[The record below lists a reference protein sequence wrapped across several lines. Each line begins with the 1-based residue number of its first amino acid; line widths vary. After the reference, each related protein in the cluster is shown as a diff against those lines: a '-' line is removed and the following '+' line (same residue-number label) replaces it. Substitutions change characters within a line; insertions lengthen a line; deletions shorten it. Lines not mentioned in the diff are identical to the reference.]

1 MKTIAYLSQEIPS
14 LSATFVYGEILELKA
29 HNINIIPIS
38 IKYPNLSELE
48 LDPVIKTLLAQ
59 TSFIYKRPLIKVIQ
73 DNLILF
79 CKNPSRYFATLEMML
94 QDVVSLGIFNPIAL
108 KLIYQ
113 FLQSSPVAKI
123 LLDQQCEHLHI
134 HLAHVPTQVGMYAA
148 AIAQIPFSFT
158 AHANDLFQR
167 CYLIDQ
173 KTERAKFV
181 VTISDYNYNFLKTKV
196 KDINKVKVIH
206 CGIDLNAYQF
216 VEKKSFSETVIIKSL
231 GRLVEKKGMDTLILA
246 AQELKKRDIN
256 FIIELGGSGE
266 LKNDLL
272 ELLNQY
278 SLESHI
284 VFAGAIAHHQVS
296 AWLQKADLFV
306 LACKQDRHGDQDGIP
321 VVLMEAMAM
330 GIPVVSTAISG
341 IPELI
346 QDGLS
351 GFLATPNDPM
361 SLTDKI
367 CQALSPKNDILKITQ
382 FARSTIVKSFDIK
395 STTTQLR
402 SLFCSSSGFF

>member
-38 IKYPNLSELE
+38 IKYPNLSESELE
-48 LDPVIKTLLAQ
+48 PVVKNLLTE
-59 TSFIYKRPLIKVIQ
+59 TSFIYQRTWIKLIQ
-73 DNLILF
+73 DNFILF
-79 CKNPSRYFATLEMML
+79 FKNPSRYLTTLGMML
-94 QDVVSLGIFNPIAL
+94 KDVINLGVFNAIAL

-113 FLQSSPVAKI
+113 FLHSSPVAKI
-123 LLDQQCEHLHI
+123 LLDQGCEHLHI

-158 AHANDLFQR
+158 AHANDLFER

-196 KDINKVKVIH
+196 KDINKIKVIH
-206 CGIDLNAYQF
+206 CGIDLNTYQF
-216 VEKKSFSETVIIKSL
+216 VEKTSFSETVIIKSL

-246 AQELKKRDIN
+246 AQELRKRKIN
-256 FIIELGGSGE
+256 FIIELGGTGE
-266 LKNDLL
+266 LKNDLR
-272 ELLNQY
+272 ELVNQY

-284 VFAGAIAHHQVS
+284 IFAGAISHHQVS

-330 GIPVVSTAISG
+330 GIPVVSTTISG

-346 QDGLS
+346 QDGVS

-361 SLTDKI
+361 ALTDKI
-367 CQALSPKNDILKITQ
+367 CQALNPKNDTLKITQ
-382 FARSTIVKSFDIK
+382 LARATIVKSFNIK

-402 SLFCSSSGFF
+402 SLFCSS

>member
-38 IKYPNLSELE
+38 IKYPNLSESELE
-48 LDPVIKTLLAQ
+48 PVVKNLLTE
-59 TSFIYKRPLIKVIQ
+59 TSFIYQRPWIKLIQ
-73 DNLILF
+73 DNFILF
-79 CKNPSRYFATLEMML
+79 FKNPSRYLTTLGMML
-94 QDVVSLGIFNPIAL
+94 KDFINLGVFNAIAL

-113 FLQSSPVAKI
+113 FLHSSPVAKI
-123 LLDQQCEHLHI
+123 LLDQGCEHLHI

-158 AHANDLFQR
+158 AHANDLFER

-196 KDINKVKVIH
+196 KDINKIKVIH
-206 CGIDLNAYQF
+206 CGIDLNTYQF
-216 VEKKSFSETVIIKSL
+216 VEKTSFSETVIIKSL

-246 AQELKKRDIN
+246 AQELRKRKIN
-256 FIIELGGSGE
+256 FIIELGGTGE
-266 LKNDLL
+266 LKNDLR
-272 ELLNQY
+272 ELVNQY

-284 VFAGAIAHHQVS
+284 IFAGAISHHQVS

-330 GIPVVSTAISG
+330 GIPVVSTTISG

-346 QDGLS
+346 QDGVS

-361 SLTDKI
+361 ALTDKI
-367 CQALSPKNDILKITQ
+367 CQALNPKNDTLKITQ
-382 FARSTIVKSFDIK
+382 LARATIVKSFNIK

-402 SLFCSSSGFF
+402 SLFYSS

>member
-1 MKTIAYLSQEIPS
+1 
-14 LSATFVYGEILELKA
+14 
-29 HNINIIPIS
+29 
-38 IKYPNLSELE
+38 
-48 LDPVIKTLLAQ
+48 
-59 TSFIYKRPLIKVIQ
+59 
-73 DNLILF
+73 
-79 CKNPSRYFATLEMML
+79 MML
-94 QDVVSLGIFNPIAL
+94 QDVLNLGIFNAIAL

-123 LLDQQCEHLHI
+123 LLDQRCEHLHI
-134 HLAHVPTQVGMYAA
+134 HFAHVPTQVGMYAA

-158 AHANDLFQR
+158 AHANDLFER
-167 CYLIDQ
+167 CWLIEQ
-173 KTERAKFV
+173 KNERAKFV

-196 KDINKVKVIH
+196 KDINKVNIIH
-206 CGIDLNAYQF
+206 CGIDLNTYQF
-216 VEKKSFSETVIIKSL
+216 VEKTSFSETVIIKSL
-231 GRLVEKKGMDTLILA
+231 GRLVEKKGMDMLILA
-246 AQELKKRDIN
+246 AQELRKREID

-266 LKNDLL
+266 LKNDLR
-272 ELLNQY
+272 ELVNQY

-284 VFAGAIAHHQVS
+284 VFTGAISHHQVS

-346 QDGLS
+346 QDGVS

-367 CQALSPKNDILKITQ
+367 CQALSPNNDILKITQ
-382 FARSTIVKSFDIK
+382 FARATIVKSFDIK

-402 SLFCSSSGFF
+402 SLICSS

>member
-38 IKYPNLSELE
+38 IKYPNLSESELE
-48 LDPVIKTLLAQ
+48 PVVKNLLTE
-59 TSFIYKRPLIKVIQ
+59 TSFIYQRPWIKLIQ
-73 DNLILF
+73 DNFILF
-79 CKNPSRYFATLEMML
+79 FKNPSRYLTTLGTML
-94 QDVVSLGIFNPIAL
+94 KDVINLGVFNAIAL

-113 FLQSSPVAKI
+113 FLHSSPVAKI
-123 LLDQQCEHLHI
+123 LLDQRCEHLHI
-134 HLAHVPTQVGMYAA
+134 HLAHVPTQIGMYAA

-158 AHANDLFQR
+158 AHANDLFER

-196 KDINKVKVIH
+196 KDINKIKVIH
-206 CGIDLNAYQF
+206 CGIDLNTYQF
-216 VEKKSFSETVIIKSL
+216 VEKTSFSETIIIKSL

-246 AQELKKRDIN
+246 AQELRKRKIN
-256 FIIELGGSGE
+256 FIIELGGTGE
-266 LKNDLL
+266 LKNDLR
-272 ELLNQY
+272 ELVNQY

-284 VFAGAIAHHQVS
+284 IFAGAISHHQVS

-330 GIPVVSTAISG
+330 GIPVVSTTISG

-346 QDGLS
+346 QDGVS

-361 SLTDKI
+361 ALTDKI
-367 CQALSPKNDILKITQ
+367 CQALNPKNDTLKITQ
-382 FARSTIVKSFDIK
+382 LARATIVKSFNIK

-402 SLFCSSSGFF
+402 SLFCSS